1 MYNISK
7 IRNVYIC
14 RMTLLTSSKERAV
27 GKVAQSDIN
36 PYQVQRTVKCAQE
49 SRQEASNAIM
59 QFNVKVHVCNI
70 SFHFYL
76 I

>member
-14 RMTLLTSSKERAV
+14 RMTLTSSQERAV

-49 SRQEASNAIM
+49 SRQEAR
-59 QFNVKVHVCNI
+59 
-70 SFHFYL
+70 
-76 I
+76 